1 MQDAIWNTG
10 WKQTARDMQP
20 SQGMILVGQPSLKH
34 KQCVSCGVVL
44 NSERE
49 QQFITWGNIKDRL
62 LVQASSPLWEVKNNR
77 INDYLRPYS
86 TRHLGIP

>member
-20 SQGMILVGQPSLKH
+20 SQSMILVGQPSLKH

-44 NSERE
+44 NSQRE
-49 QQFITWGNIKDRL
+49 QHFITWKNIEDL
-62 LVQASSPLWEVKNNR
+62 LVQASSPPCEVRNNR
-77 INDYLRPYS
+77 INDYPRPYS